1 MSVKRGYFQIEGRW
15 EHTRN
20 SPGEDA
26 FFMID
31 QIGGSLDDAQ
41 RTAQTYI
48 DKHSASSHSRLEWV
62 AGVYRISECY
72 YAHTP
77 FITVRITR

>member
-1 MSVKRGYFQIEGRW
+1 MGDRGYFQIEGRW
-15 EHTRN
+15 ENTRN

-41 RTAQTYI
+41 RTAQAYI
-48 DKHSASSHSRLEWV
+48 DKHTTSCQTKLEWGI
-62 AGVYRISECY
+62 GVNRKRQAY

-77 FITVRITR
+77 FITFRITG